1 MEIEIKLTVEE
12 VNAILSVLG
21 QLPNS
26 SGTFPLLL
34 KIKQQ
39 GEAQVPQPEAPVGN
53 A

>member
-39 GEAQVPQPEAPVGN
+39 GELQIPQPEAPVGN